1 MKPDHLTGLG
11 EPETAGKRALFQPP
25 DNETEPTRIP
35 APKPPATT
43 TDKPAQDGQTKT
55 NRGAARRVHITTDLT
70 SDALQVIQAVQQE
83 HRLKTGKVLPLWKV
97 VSQAIQHYGQTK
109 GIVL

>member
-1 MKPDHLTGLG
+1 MKPAHVTGLG
-11 EPETAGKRALFQPP
+11 EPEAAGKRALFRPP
-25 DNETEPTRIP
+25 DKETEPTGIP
-35 APKPPATT
+35 ATSPYATT
-43 TDKPAQDGQTKT
+43 SGKPVQDVQTKT

-97 VSQAIQHYGQTK
+97 VSQAIEHYGQTK
-109 GIVL
+109 GIAT